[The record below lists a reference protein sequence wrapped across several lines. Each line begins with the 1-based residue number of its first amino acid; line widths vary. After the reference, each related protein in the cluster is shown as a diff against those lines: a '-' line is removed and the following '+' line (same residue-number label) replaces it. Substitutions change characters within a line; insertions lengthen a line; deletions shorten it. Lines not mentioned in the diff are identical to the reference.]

1 MRVQLMVFVSTYPL
15 NEQEK
20 KIFPISELHECTEY
34 MQSDTCFRALKFI
47 YILTINYILDI
58 CNIIV
63 CIVMHTTGP
72 VRRFPMAWPVN
83 GNNIE
88 LYRLIK

>member
-1 MRVQLMVFVSTYPL
+1 M

-20 KIFPISELHECTEY
+20 NIFPISELHECTGYTY
-34 MQSDTCFRALKFI
+34 MQSGTCFRALKFI
-47 YILTINYILDI
+47 YTLTINYILDI

-63 CIVMHTTGP
+63 CIIMHTTGP
-72 VRRFPMAWPVN
+72 VRRFSMARPVN

-88 LYRLIK
+88 LYTLNKYMLNIYKS